1 MSGVKLG
8 GLVVLIALVLG
19 TAWYVLGT
27 RGASDVSDEAVVEV
41 SAFENVGWGLSYDEV
56 TKALGA
62 KGRKVEGGAGETY
75 EWTLADGS
83 RRRMV
88 FIDGRM
94 KFISKPQ

>member
-1 MSGVKLG
+1 MSGVRIG
-8 GLVVLIALVLG
+8 GLVVLTALLFG

-27 RGASDVSDEAVVEV
+27 RGDSDMPDEAVVEV
-41 SAFENVGWGLSYDEV
+41 SAFENLGWGLTYDEV

-62 KGRKVEGGAGETY
+62 KGRKVEGASGETY